1 MMAPSF
7 FILSSFC
14 KFKIALFS
22 SALIIW
28 FSFFNLTA
36 FIFLCLLPD
45 MTNPD
50 ASNSSILEESI
61 PISPRRGIR
70 LPSAANAAIAAASP
84 GNMSLNLD
92 CQFLVTQG
100 DSVEHTLVALLYPCV
115 LREEMVRPYP
125 HHHLNQIR
133 FPPWQ
138 ID

>member
-1 MMAPSF
+1 MIAPSF

-45 MTNPD
+45 MTNPE
-50 ASNSSILEESI
+50 ASNSSILDESI

-84 GNMSLNLD
+84 GNMSLNLIVSYV
-92 CQFLVTQG
+92 LLMEG
-100 DSVEHTLVALLYPCV
+100 MARTLAASLCPCV
-115 LREEMVRPYP
+115 PREGKVRPCP
-125 HHHLNQIR
+125 HHRLNQIL